1 MLCADP
7 SQIWASP
14 AVVLSVD
21 LDTHQ
26 EASRAALKA
35 APGPGRDA
43 ALVDV
48 LSTNGVPLEDEPEA
62 EWAARVRER
71 VEYLRQEARLELARD
86 RAHGVGRS
94 HPEEVLEAWQACLE
108 VVPTSLPG
116 SLPACLRL
124 PRPRANGK
132 GG

>member
-1 MLCADP
+1 MGSVVVSRPARCESPPVIDVRLLGRFVRRRLVPTP
-7 SQIWASP
+7 SELGSP
-14 AVVLSVD
+14 VPSSCPWIP
-21 LDTHQ
+21 TRTRRPR
-26 EASRAALKA
+26 RAALKA

-86 RAHGVGRS
+86 R
-94 HPEEVLEAWQACLE
+94 
-108 VVPTSLPG
+108 PTALVAPT
-116 SLPACLRL
+116 PKRC
-124 PRPRANGK
+124 
-132 GG
+132 